1 MLIALVRNLPFPDRT
16 PLFYFFFLASAE
28 ARVKRS
34 AERWRLAIR
43 DATMS
48 RVEVSEGREAR
59 SDSSHEHDGTTCE
72 GTERDWLSPKGG
84 IRVDWRMAFSSRD
97 RGI

>member
-16 PLFYFFFLASAE
+16 PLFYFYFLASAE

-43 DATMS
+43 DAAIS
-48 RVEVSEGREAR
+48 RVEVSEVN
-59 SDSSHEHDGTTCE
+59 GTRLAE
-72 GTERDWLSPKGG
+72 
-84 IRVDWRMAFSSRD
+84 IRVDWRFIYLSSPVQTKLL
-97 RGI
+97 